1 MISEDAIDKILG
13 DTFPASDPPSWTL
26 GIEQATHIDQSEHE
40 TQKQKNR
47 TRVERRLAR
56 LTTRLSVLNL
66 DSIEIRIK
74 PLTRRSLTKGR
85 PRISLITYPSF
96 DS

>member
-13 DTFPASDPPSWTL
+13 DTFPAGDPPSWTL

-40 TQKQKNR
+40 TQKLKYP

-56 LTTRLSVLNL
+56 LTAKLSVLKL
-66 DSIEIRIK
+66 DSIEIKIK
-74 PLTRRSLTKGR
+74 PLTRRSLTKGG
-85 PRISLITYPSF
+85 PRVV
-96 DS
+96 